1 MIAMRFL
8 FRLIKFFFVLG
19 FIGVFAL
26 ALLAFWYIKDLPD
39 PSNILSQGFAESTKI
54 YDRTG
59 KELLYQ
65 IGQERRTVI
74 GLEELPAHV
83 RWATLVAE
91 DADFYKHPG
100 IDVTGILRAAWND
113 LRSRALEQGGSTITQ
128 QFVKNALLAPEKT
141 FSRKFR
147 EIVLSFWI
155 ETKYTKDEIFA
166 FYLNQIPYGSNAFG
180 IEQASRAYFGKS
192 ARDLTIPEG
201 ALLAALPQRP
211 SYFSPYGEHKD
222 ELLARKDMIINR
234 MVSEG
239 HIIEEE
245 GKKARETKLEFV
257 SGSATSLFAPHFVI
271 YIKEYLEEKY
281 GKELVERGGLE
292 VTTTLDTRIQK
303 VAQEAVKETATSNE
317 KKFKAQNAAL
327 IAIDPKTGQI
337 LSMVGS
343 RDWFDDE
350 VDGKVNV
357 SLRLRQPGSS
367 FKPIAYATLFEKGYS
382 PNSLVFD
389 LPTTFTTRANQPYT
403 PRNYDGKFH
412 GLLTMRQALAQSR
425 NVPAV
430 KVLHLAGINN
440 VIAQARK
447 FGISTID
454 PARVD
459 LALVLGGAEVKLLDL
474 TSAYAMF
481 ANDGEYNPPTAILR
495 VKDKKGE
502 ILEEFKAN
510 PQEAL
515 PSDASRLVTSI
526 LSDNEARS
534 AVFGPSSP
542 LYIPGIA
549 TATKTGTTS
558 DFRDGW
564 TMGYTPRLAIG
575 VWAGNNDNTPTKNG
589 EGAFIAGPIWNK
601 VMRFAAGNFPQE
613 FGGAFTAPP
622 EEPKVADKPM
632 VNGELVFE
640 REVLVDT
647 RTNTIAEPGTPAVL
661 TEKRVFREIHSI
673 LYYARPE
680 DPQVPDWEK
689 SVQEW
694 VSAQPDAYLYNRP
707 LPQTPG
713 NGSFPPNDSTS
724 PRLEILTPPEG
735 AIVSASSVSLS
746 FDFQSTL
753 PLKQVDVFF
762 DGELVKTTL
771 QSPVELDITNV
782 SNGQHIILLRAFD
795 KTLRLAEGTV
805 QIVVER

>member
-1 MIAMRFL
+1 MRFL

-19 FIGVFAL
+19 LIGVFVAVLL
-26 ALLAFWYIKDLPD
+26 ALWYIKDLPD
-39 PSNILSQGFAESTKI
+39 PSNILAQGFAESTKI

-74 GLEELPAHV
+74 SLEELPAHA

-113 LRSRALEQGGSTITQ
+113 LRNRALEQGGSTITQ
-128 QFVKNALLAPEKT
+128 QFVKNALLSPEKT

-147 EIVLSFWI
+147 EIVLAFWI
-155 ETKYTKDEIFA
+155 ETRYTKDEIFA

-192 ARDLTIPEG
+192 AKDLTIPES
-201 ALLAALPQRP
+201 AVLAALPQRP
-211 SYFSPYGEHKD
+211 SYLSPYGEHKD
-222 ELLARKDMIINR
+222 ELFARKDMIINR

-239 HIIEEE
+239 YITEEE
-245 GKKARETKLEFV
+245 GKQAREAELAFV
-257 SGSATSLFAPHFVI
+257 NGSATSLFAPHFVI

-281 GKELVERGGLE
+281 GTDLVERGGLE

-303 VAQEAVKETATSNE
+303 AAEEAVKEVATSNE
-317 KKFKAQNAAL
+317 KKFNAENAAL
-327 IAIDPKTGQI
+327 VAIDPKTGQI
-337 LSMVGS
+337 LAMVGS
-343 RDWFDDE
+343 RDWFDDK

-357 SLRLRQPGSS
+357 ALRLRQPGSS
-367 FKPIAYATLFEKGYS
+367 FKPIAYATLFEKGFS
-382 PNSLVFD
+382 PKSLIFD
-389 LPTTFTTRANQPYT
+389 LPTTFTTRANQAYT
-403 PRNYDGKFH
+403 PRNYDGRFH
-412 GLLTMRQALAQSR
+412 GLLTMRQALAGSR

-447 FGISTID
+447 FGINTID
-454 PARVD
+454 PSRVD
-459 LALVLGGAEVKLLDL
+459 LALVLGGAEVRLVDL
-474 TSAYAMF
+474 TSAYAAL
-481 ANDGEYNPPTAILR
+481 ANDGEYNPSAAILR

-502 ILEEFKAN
+502 ILEEFKAK
-510 PQEAL
+510 PQKAL
-515 PSDASRLVTSI
+515 SPNASRLVTSI

-542 LYIPGIA
+542 LHISGIA
-549 TATKTGTTS
+549 TAAKTGTTS

-601 VMRFAAGNFPQE
+601 VMRFAAGQFPEE
-613 FGGAFTAPP
+613 FGGAFSAPP
-622 EEPKVADKPM
+622 ENTEVMDKPM

-647 RTNTIAEPGTPAVL
+647 RTNTIADPGTPAIF
-661 TEKRVFREIHSI
+661 TEKRLFREIHSI
-673 LYYARPE
+673 LYYVRPN
-680 DPQVPDWEK
+680 DAQVSDWEK
-689 SVQEW
+689 PVQEW
-694 VSAQPDAYLYNRP
+694 VTHQPDAYLYNRP
-707 LPQTPG
+707 LPEMPG
-713 NGSFPPNDSTS
+713 DNVFPPSDSTR
-724 PRLEILTPPEG
+724 PRIEILTPGEG
-735 AIVSASSVSLS
+735 DIVSASTLSLS
-746 FDFQSTL
+746 FDFQSAL

-762 DGELVKTTL
+762 DGELVKTAL
-771 QSPVELDITNV
+771 LSPVTLDITDAA
-782 SNGQHIILLRAFD
+782 NGEHVILLRAFD
-795 KTLRLAEGTV
+795 KSLRLAEDSV